1 MTYNLKITNC
11 LLELLQIDPVFHMV
25 SATVNPT
32 LLNTGSE
39 YFWSDVFNAIQRSCE
54 VSCQVSAYGIML
66 TGSLSQVAKAGEILQ
81 HEWNIPNRSE
91 SIFYQN
97 FNEHDSHYTEQGTS
111 YQPGTTPCQPPT
123 TPNQPGTTPKQ
134 PGTTTPFQ
142 LPTTLYQP
150 STTPK
155 HPATTS
161 FQPPTTPYQTGTT
174 PYQPGTTQY
183 QTGRTPNQPGT
194 TIAYQTCTTTPYK
207 PGTATSYQPGTLH
220 NQPGTTTPHQPGTTP
235 NQPGTTTPYQ
245 PNTTTSNQPDTTT
258 PYQPYTTPYQPGTA
272 TLFQPGAT
280 TPYHSSPTFNQ
291 HGMNE
296 PNIEP
301 RFQMNQQDMNYSLQ
315 QGYQEPGAMEEGQ
328 WWDRTSPRQVHSYLR
343 DHGNAHYE
351 QRPNSEQ
358 YNESY
363 ANKLKHPLRRPPGFQ
378 HDPTKPQ
385 QFGNQQNTHPQNFTQ
400 PLNVSKTN
408 SDWVDFQRSVDLFGN
423 PEKSHPRFKAPSPCE
438 GETNPHNVEPP
449 RSSDSFQNSQPF
461 GNLENINS
469 PNTAQLPSE
478 QTAYDV
484 QQPVSGVRN
493 RKTPGI
499 RLPPGYLDNFFNVT
513 EREQVSSSDINPLGQ
528 PDTISS
534 IDSTRTTQPINDS
547 SDNSKDEHK
556 TLTAEEMFTPGRAA
570 LQTMSSNGS
579 TNPKA
584 TVNGQQNNPTKDTTG
599 SQSKEQPI
607 FSSETTNH
615 PASTENPENITS
627 SSLAE
632 SEISST
638 SSDQSSS
645 TDTSDSGSE
654 LLPQSTKGPE
664 IETTSSNSSGSTA
677 NNQPGR
683 DSKKPPLNNQPQH
696 TQQQTMQITTLET
709 LNSEPFSN
717 NPPVHKPSAT
727 PSKVTEQK
735 DTIRKKTPI
744 PRPRQNRPICA
755 NFLSATVKRND
766 DVTKKPNEQN
776 EQYAATLESKGYT
789 LDEELD

>member
-11 LLELLQIDPVFHMV
+11 LLELLQIDPVFHVV
-25 SATVNPT
+25 SATVNPM

-39 YFWSDVFNAIQRSCE
+39 YFWSDVFNAIQSSCG

-91 SIFYQN
+91 SIFHQN
-97 FNEHDSHYTEQGTS
+97 FYEHDSHDTEQGTS
-111 YQPGTTPCQPPT
+111 YQPGTTPCRPPT
-123 TPNQPGTTPKQ
+123 TPNQTGTTPNQ
-134 PGTTTPFQ
+134 PSTTTPLQ
-142 LPTTLYQP
+142 HPTTPYQP

-155 HPATTS
+155 QPATTP
-161 FQPPTTPYQTGTT
+161 FQSPTTPYQPCTT
-174 PYQPGTTQY
+174 PYQPCTTQY
-183 QTGRTPNQPGT
+183 QTSRTPNQPGP
-194 TIAYQTCTTTPYK
+194 TIAYQTGTTTPYK
-207 PGTATSYQPGTLH
+207 PGTATSYQPGT
-220 NQPGTTTPHQPGTTP
+220 TP
-235 NQPGTTTPYQ
+235 NQPRPTTPYQ
-245 PNTTTSNQPDTTT
+245 PNTTTSYQPDTTT
-258 PYQPYTTPYQPGTA
+258 PYQPCTAPHQPGTT

-291 HGMNE
+291 HGMTE

-315 QGYQEPGAMEEGQ
+315 QEYQEPRVMEEGQ
-328 WWDRTSPRQVHSYLR
+328 WWDRTSPSQVHSYPR
-343 DHGNAHYE
+343 DHGNTYYE

-363 ANKLKHPLRRPPGFQ
+363 VNKPQRLQTRPPGFQ
-378 HDPTKPQ
+378 HDTTKPQ
-385 QFGNQQNTHPQNFTQ
+385 QFGNQQNIHPQNFTQ

-408 SDWVDFQRSVDLFGN
+408 SDWDDPQSLVDLFGN
-423 PEKSHPRFKAPSPCE
+423 PEKSHPRFKASSPCE

-449 RSSDSFQNSQPF
+449 RSFDSFQNSQPF

-478 QTAYDV
+478 RLAYNV
-484 QQPVSGVRN
+484 QQPVSEIRN
-493 RKTPGI
+493 LKTPGI
-499 RLPPGYLDNFFNVT
+499 RLPPGYSDNSPDFCSVT
-513 EREQVSSSDINPLGQ
+513 EREQVASSDINPLGQ

-556 TLTAEEMFTPGRAA
+556 TLTGEETFTTCRAA
-570 LQTMSSNGS
+570 LQNMSPNGS
-579 TNPKA
+579 TNPPA
-584 TVNGQQNNPTKDTTG
+584 PVNQQNNPTKDTTG

-615 PASTENPENITS
+615 PASTENPESITS
-627 SSLAE
+627 SSSTK

-638 SSDQSSS
+638 SCDQSSA
-645 TDTSDSGSE
+645 TDTWDSQSE

-664 IETTSSNSSGSTA
+664 IETTSSNSSGSPA

-683 DSKKPPLNNQPQH
+683 DSKKPPLNNQSQH
-696 TQQQTMQITTLET
+696 TQQQTISNQQITTLET
-709 LNSEPFSN
+709 PNSEPFSN
-717 NPPVHKPSAT
+717 NPPVYKPSVT
-727 PSKVTEQK
+727 PRKVTEQK

-744 PRPRQNRPICA
+744 PRPRQNRLIGA

-776 EQYAATLESKGYT
+776 EQYAATLESKNYT